1 MKKFWMPEKWRFFIF
16 LIFLTVSHFFIIT
29 ETSNVRVIVENL
41 REYPRKYRN
50 LFSLEQDD
58 DQIALQM
65 VWILDHLT
73 KIKQIFFF
81 KIEEKETCMPK
92 RHVFFHKKHKSASST
107 LAAIFKDYSRKHRL
121 IMAKTP
127 VPGMILNKI

>member
-41 REYPRKYRN
+41 SEYPRKYRN

-65 VWILDHLT
+65 VWILDPLT
-73 KIKQIFFF
+73 KIKQFF
-81 KIEEKETCMPK
+81 
-92 RHVFFHKKHKSASST
+92 
-107 LAAIFKDYSRKHRL
+107 YSRLRRKKLACRKDMYFFIRNTNLHLPRSQQFLKITVENIGWLWRKRL
-121 IMAKTP
+121 FQEWF
-127 VPGMILNKI
+127 

>member
-58 DQIALQM
+58 DEIALQM
-65 VWILDHLT
+65 VWIWD
-73 KIKQIFFF
+73 
-81 KIEEKETCMPK
+81 P
-92 RHVFFHKKHKSASST
+92 
-107 LAAIFKDYSRKHRL
+107 
-121 IMAKTP
+121 
-127 VPGMILNKI
+127 LNKI